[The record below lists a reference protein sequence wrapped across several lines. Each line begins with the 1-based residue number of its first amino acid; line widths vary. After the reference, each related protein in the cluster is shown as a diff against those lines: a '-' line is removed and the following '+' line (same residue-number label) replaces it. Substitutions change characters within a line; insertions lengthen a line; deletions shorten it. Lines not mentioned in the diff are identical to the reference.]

1 MPDSELDDLLNRPAL
16 KDLVD
21 EPELLGLFTE
31 DRQELQQ
38 AVRSLVNQA
47 LEDGDFQGRLADA
60 LELAI
65 DEDLAEEEPV
75 LWIVAILAES
85 RSQGAIHTLSLI
97 HI

>member
-65 DEDLAEEEPV
+65 DENYFFHRCFERFHSFRYNEIYTVE
-75 LWIVAILAES
+75 
-85 RSQGAIHTLSLI
+85 R
-97 HI
+97 